1 MFLIIKSMPS
11 LTEWQTWRRLD
22 GSEASSRHKH
32 ASKGIPREGVF
43 CKYQWENSNVNLSE
57 RSQQREVWERENRRG
72 LWSDTHWLPG
82 VTPLVW
88 SKLNKKTH
96 WLWIRADDLCKG
108 NLLLCDAMKTT
119 EYIKDWCNH
128 YDITHWFVASNLTGA
143 EDVLTQVCL
152 SHDIMHTLLKSCLPC
167 WMWYT
172 LWLLWKCEIPSWSA
186 VVPGGCYLLLGEISS
201 NEDAAPNTSQELSW

>member
-1 MFLIIKSMPS
+1 MCLFKQLSLCLTVIAADMFLVIKSIQS

-57 RSQQREVWERENRRG
+57 SSQQREVWERENRRG

-96 WLWIRADDLCKG
+96 WLWIRADDLCKR

-119 EYIKDWCNH
+119 ESILRTDV
-128 YDITHWFVASNLTGA
+128 TTMTSPTG
-143 EDVLTQVCL
+143 
-152 SHDIMHTLLKSCLPC
+152 
-167 WMWYT
+167 
-172 LWLLWKCEIPSWSA
+172 LWLQI
-186 VVPGGCYLLLGEISS
+186 
-201 NEDAAPNTSQELSW
+201 